1 MCRTIVAVCLLLVVA
16 LPVLAEQ
23 RELSLG
29 TVYDSLGALS
39 CGERRTVYA
48 GYSREQQLALWTL
61 HLQTFLADH
70 PNLTSAQ
77 RALVREGLDMIAT
90 GALDRAGDPKARSL
104 MLAFKERAQ
113 RQFDKETFQAAFVKL
128 GGRRDAAAGVQRAER
143 VGAGARLPDCNCDGE
158 EDCAVG
164 DDCNLTAPCF
174 EVINCGPMGMDWCF
188 GRCQ

>member
-1 MCRTIVAVCLLLVVA
+1 MCRTIIAVLLVVVA

-29 TVYDSLGALS
+29 TVYDSLGTLS

-61 HLQTFLADH
+61 HLQKFLADH
-70 PNLTSAQ
+70 PDLTSAQ
-77 RALVREGLDMIAT
+77 RATVREGLDMIAT
-90 GALDRAGDPKARSL
+90 GALDRAGDPKTRSL

-113 RQFDKETFQAAFVKL
+113 RHFDKETFTAAFVRL
-128 GGRRDAAAGVQRAER
+128 GGRREAVAGVQRAER
-143 VGAGARLPDCNCDGE
+143 VSAGARLPDCNCDWE
-158 EDCAVG
+158 EDCDIG
-164 DDCNLTAPCF
+164 DNCNLTAPCF
-174 EVINCGPMGMDWCF
+174 EVINCGPMGTDWCF